1 MVTAETILTGKVE
14 VCPNTTWV
22 LAVTTWTRNGNQ
34 AAVESLTHLGLVIG
48 HETAR
53 DAVRGAHSARKSA
66 FSVERCCALVRGGEP
81 AVRGSVPVG
90 AG

>member
-22 LAVTTWTRNGNQ
+22 LAVTTRTRSGDQ

-48 HETAR
+48 HETASNTVLGR
-53 DAVRGAHSARKSA
+53 SRGAKVSLL
-66 FSVERCCALVRGGEP
+66 C
-81 AVRGSVPVG
+81 
-90 AG
+90 